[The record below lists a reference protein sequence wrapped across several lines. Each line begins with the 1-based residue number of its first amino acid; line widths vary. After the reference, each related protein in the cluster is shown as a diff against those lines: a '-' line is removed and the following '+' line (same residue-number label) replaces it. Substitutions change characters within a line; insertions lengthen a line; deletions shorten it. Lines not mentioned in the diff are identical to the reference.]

1 MATVRTRVVVDGV
14 VQGVFFRDSTRRMAQ
29 AEQLAGWVRNLPDG
43 RVEAVF
49 EGDPDA
55 VARAVRWT
63 RVGPPR
69 AVVTSIDEFAETPE
83 GSRGFELR
91 YD

>member
-1 MATVRTRVVVDGV
+1 MSVVRTRLIVDGV
-14 VQGVFFRDSTRRMAQ
+14 VQGVYFRDSTQRMARS
-29 AEQLAGWVRNLPDG
+29 EHLAGWVRNLPDG

-49 EGDPDA
+49 EGAPDA
-55 VARAVRWT
+55 VERAVSWS

-69 AVVTSIDEFAETPE
+69 AVVTSVQEFAEAPQ
-83 GSRGFELR
+83 GLPGFELR